1 MAKNPAQLSLFA
13 PPPTL
18 TRAEA
23 IEKLRQML
31 GDDLRPLSDQYGLTA
46 PGVTPLNKGWAGLT
60 VERLLGL
67 VQNNEQGPDF
77 GDWELK
83 VIPLKQMKRAEVL
96 TWGLKGP
103 LALTM
108 CQLKQLQGQT
118 FEESLLW
125 AKIQRLLIVTRLY
138 YSPEEERSEL
148 FGLAPY
154 DISGEVRGELSR
166 EYEEMRWCL
175 RTQGVMG
182 LKEYQGRLLALQDQ
196 GERAGWSFYAKR
208 PFITAALSGLITST
222 SPDPLKS
229 TL

>member
-18 TRAEA
+18 KREEA
-23 IEKLRQML
+23 IERLRGML
-31 GDDLRPLSDQYGLTA
+31 GHDLRLLSDQYGLTS
-46 PGVTPLNKGWAGLT
+46 PGLTPVNKGWAGLT

-67 VQNNEQGPDF
+67 TQNNDQGPDF

-83 VIPLKQMKRAEVL
+83 VIPLKQLKRGHAL
-96 TWGLKGP
+96 SWGLKGS

-108 CQLKQLQGQT
+108 CQLKQLQAQP

-125 AKIQRLLIVTRLY
+125 TKIQRLLIVVRLY
-138 YSPEEERSEL
+138 HGPEERSSEL
-148 FGLAPY
+148 FGLAPF
-154 DISGEVRGELSR
+154 DITGEVRAELAR

-175 RTQGVMG
+175 RNQGLMA
-182 LKEYQGRLLALQDQ
+182 LKEYQGRLLALQDL

-208 PFITAALSGLITST
+208 PFLSTALAAIITHPLHE
-222 SPDPLKS
+222 PNDP
-229 TL
+229 